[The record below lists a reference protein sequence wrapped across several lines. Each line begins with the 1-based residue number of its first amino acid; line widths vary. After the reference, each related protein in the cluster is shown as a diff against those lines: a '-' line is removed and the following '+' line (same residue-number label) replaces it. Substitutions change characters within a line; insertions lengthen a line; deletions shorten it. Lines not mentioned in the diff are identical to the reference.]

1 MRLRCSFDA
10 YRIGDMFLMV
20 VDRDEPL
27 FASVT
32 NDAEAVIAWLDKR
45 LDGGIGC
52 RRVIYSDSYGNFAEL
67 LAKCGK
73 FAGFKGCTPSQQAY
87 FINALPSGEQLL

>member
-1 MRLRCSFDA
+1 MRLRCSFDT
-10 YRIGDMFLMV
+10 YLIGDMFLMV

-27 FASVT
+27 FATVT
-32 NDAEAVIAWLDKR
+32 NDAEAVIAWLNKR

-67 LAKCGK
+67 VAKFGK
-73 FAGFKGCTPSQQAY
+73 FASFKDCTPSQQAY
-87 FINALPSGEQLL
+87 FNSVLPSGEQLL